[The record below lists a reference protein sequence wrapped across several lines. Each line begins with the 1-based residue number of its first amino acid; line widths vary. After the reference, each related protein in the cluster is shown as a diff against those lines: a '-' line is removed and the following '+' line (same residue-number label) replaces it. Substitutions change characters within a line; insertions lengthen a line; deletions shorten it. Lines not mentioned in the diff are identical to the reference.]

1 MDILIFGAGAIG
13 SLLAYRLGAAGHRI
27 TAVGRAPFVRAV
39 GQRGLLVEHHGRA
52 VRATRIRAVERIEL
66 CGDTRFDLVLITTKA
81 FDTATA
87 ANQVWPFVQRGA
99 PAVVIQD
106 GVGGMEVASKIL
118 GPHNLYAGVVTMP
131 VEVLKPAVISPQPGN
146 GGLAFAPV
154 GPGRDLRPLVKLF
167 AQARFPV
174 QACTDWQAMQW
185 SRLMLG
191 LVGNA
196 VPAILNR
203 NAGQAYA
210 DRALV
215 ALERGALREARS
227 VVRRMRLK
235 LIPLPGYPVPLL
247 TWLLCALPSPSTHLL
262 LSWLSEPGRAGK
274 RPSLLLDL
282 QRGRPQSEVEYLNG
296 AVYRA
301 GHQLGVPTPI
311 NQVVYETLTGLARN
325 QLDWLAYEGQA
336 ERLVHRVTTKRLASR
351 AHGWKSLRARS

>member
-13 SLLAYRLGAAGHRI
+13 SLLAYRLGAVGHRI

-39 GQRGLLVEHHGRA
+39 GQRGLLVEHHGHA

-87 ANQVWPFVQRGA
+87 CTQVRPFVQRGA

-106 GVGGMEVASKIL
+106 GVGGIEVASKIL

-131 VEVLKPAVISPQPGN
+131 VEVLKPAVISPQPGH

-174 QACTDWQAMQW
+174 QACTDCQAMQW

-210 DRALV
+210 DTALV

-235 LIPLPGYPVPLL
+235 LIPLPGYSVPLL

-262 LSWLSEPGRAGK
+262 LSWLAEPGRAGK

-301 GHQLGVPTPI
+301 GHKLGVPTPI

-325 QLDWLAYEGQA
+325 QLDWLAYQGQA
-336 ERLVHRVTTKRLASR
+336 ERLVYRVTTKRLASR
-351 AHGWKSLRARS
+351 VHGWKSLRTGS